1 MGELLAGV
9 DVGTTGVRCMLF
21 DLQGTLVCSAYKEY
35 GSTYLQ
41 PGWVEQD
48 YNVMISQTMAVCQ
61 QVVDQAGGK
70 SEEIASVGF
79 SSQGLLTIPVDKR
92 GELVRPLISWQDV
105 RSQSDMPDLL
115 RRVSADD
122 YCKITG
128 MPFIAN
134 AINAKIYWMRKHE
147 PELYERTD
155 RFVQHQGMILKS
167 FGAEGYFTDLPCMS
181 FYGVWNVHESCWS
194 SQLLDRFEISQ
205 EQLDLPTQPGTQVGE
220 IPPSVAEKT
229 GFAVGTPICVG
240 GLDQACS
247 AVGMGSIEPG
257 MAIVNL
263 GTAGTA
269 NLVVD
274 KPTVPH
280 SGLLCHHNAVDGL
293 WTLLGG
299 SLSAASCYRWFRDT
313 IGTLESERAEQQGG
327 NAYQALNDLAA
338 QAPAG
343 SQGLIFLPYLN
354 SAGAPHWN
362 SDARAAF
369 IGLSMTHGR
378 AELTRSVMEGV
389 ALDMHNIMMSWSR
402 DATVVDKLRLGGGPT
417 NSPLWNQI
425 QADVYGRAV
434 QLLKVE
440 ETSVLGAAILGGV
453 GAGVFSSVAE
463 GVDSMV
469 HVMSEIEPDLANHRI
484 YSEMYNAFTQAYE
497 GLDQNTFSILASL
510 QVN

>member
-1 MGELLAGV
+1 MRPSFTVDELTTICDEAHKFGKHTVAHCTSSEGMLNAIQSGIDTIVHGV
-9 DVGTTGVRCMLF
+9 HKEPDGTNLYRPEITEQIIEHGIYVNPTLNIARVEGQRLQTKMDKHGLNSFEQNQLKTIREERQVRMEHVNRMRESGV
-21 DLQGTLVCSAYKEY
+21 TLVCGSDSAWGHYKMGDFQGEIE
-35 GSTYLQ
+35 STVLS
-41 PGWVEQD
+41 G
-48 YNVMISQTMAVCQ
+48 
-61 QVVDQAGGK
+61 
-70 SEEIASVGF
+70 
-79 SSQGLLTIPVDKR
+79 
-92 GELVRPLISWQDV
+92 
-105 RSQSDMPDLL
+105 MPPEDAI
-115 RRVSADD
+115 VSATLNSARSCNYDD
-122 YCKITG
+122 K
-128 MPFIAN
+128 
-134 AINAKIYWMRKHE
+134 
-147 PELYERTD
+147 
-155 RFVQHQGMILKS
+155 V
-167 FGAEGYFTDLPCMS
+167 
-181 FYGVWNVHESCWS
+181 
-194 SQLLDRFEISQ
+194 
-205 EQLDLPTQPGTQVGE
+205 
-220 IPPSVAEKT
+220 
-229 GFAVGTPICVG
+229 
-240 GLDQACS
+240 
-247 AVGMGSIEPG
+247 GSIEPG

-280 SGLLCHHNAVDGL
+280 SGVVCHHNAVDGL

-389 ALDMHNIMMSWSR
+389 ALDMHNMMMSWSQ